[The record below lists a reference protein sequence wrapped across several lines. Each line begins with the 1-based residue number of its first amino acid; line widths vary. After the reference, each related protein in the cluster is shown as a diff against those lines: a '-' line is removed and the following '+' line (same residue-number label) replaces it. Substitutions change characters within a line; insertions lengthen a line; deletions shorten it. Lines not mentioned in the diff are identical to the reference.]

1 MANLNSLKPTR
12 KVASG
17 GLTGAVI
24 TVCCWILKDR
34 WRIEVP
40 GEVVAALTTVV
51 GFAIAYLVPSAA
63 EDLVA
68 APAIA
73 NEPSGVGSS
82 S

>member
-17 GLTGAVI
+17 GLAGAVM

-34 WRIEVP
+34 WRIELP
-40 GEVVAALTTVV
+40 GDVVAALTTVV
-51 GFAIAYLVPSAA
+51 AFAIAYLVPSAA

-68 APAIA
+68 APSIA
-73 NEPSGVGSS
+73 NVPTGVGLS
-82 S
+82 